1 MKLAPALL
9 FVITV
14 HHLDPSV
21 QAKRLQIGGK
31 DTGIFLYPYMAAI
44 EFAQKLVGNG
54 AIVAQRY
61 ILTSASAV
69 AEPHDSLYKVQL
81 GANVFKGPGDLY
93 EVLTIYKHPQ
103 YIGWDYNIALLH
115 LKDPIRYSDS
125 VQPAIIADT
134 FVSKLQVLLV
144 SYGTN
149 EDGTMHLREAIYTT
163 STGAECVDSLTRG
176 LSKEII
182 IQEHGFCVR
191 SPPGA
196 EQGQWADDAGAPI
209 VADGKLYGVFA
220 FSEQEGKTNVGS
232 IGTRVSAFLEWIYE
246 TMEGHD

>member
-1 MKLAPALL
+1 MKIAPALL

-14 HHLDPSV
+14 HHLDHSV
-21 QAKRLQIGGK
+21 QAKRLQIGGI

-54 AIVAQRY
+54 AIIAQRY

-81 GANVFKGPGDLY
+81 GADVFKGPGDLY
-93 EVLTIYKHPQ
+93 E
-103 YIGWDYNIALLH
+103 DCNIALLH
-115 LKDPIRYSDS
+115 LKEPIRYSDS

-134 FVSKLQVLLV
+134 FVNNLQVLLV

-149 EDGTMHLREAIYTT
+149 EEGTMHLREAIYTA
-163 STGAECVDSLTRG
+163 STDAECVDSLTKG

-246 TMEGHD
+246 TMEEHD